1 MAGGRPT
8 KYKSEYAKIAKKMCE
23 LGATDPQLAEAFD
36 VTISTITLWKVT
48 YPEFSAAIKISKD
61 VSDNLVEQSLYKR
74 ALGYECEEMDVRV
87 IEGKVVQT
95 PVRKVYP
102 PDPTAMIFWLK
113 NRQKEKWRD
122 KQEVQH
128 SGSIMAEMTDEQLE
142 AAIKAKQ
149 AKLND
154 SK

>member
-8 KYKSEYAKIAKKMCE
+8 KYKPEYAKIARQMCE
-23 LGATDPQLAEAFD
+23 LGATDPQLAAAFE
-36 VTISTITLWKVT
+36 VNTCTIALWKVT
-48 YPEFSAAIKISKD
+48 YPEFSDAIKISKD
-61 VSDNLVEQSLYKR
+61 CADNLVEQSLYKR
-74 ALGYECEEMDVRV
+74 ALGYETEEIDIRV
-87 IEGKVVQT
+87 IEGQIVQT
-95 PVRKVYP
+95 PIKKVYP

>member
-8 KYKSEYAKIAKKMCE
+8 KYKHEFAKIAKKMCE
-23 LGATDPQLAEAFD
+23 LGATDPQLAEAFE
-36 VTISTITLWKVT
+36 VTTSTIALWKVT
-48 YPEFSAAIKISKD
+48 HKEFSDAIKISKD
-61 VSDNLVEQSLYKR
+61 ISDNLVEQSLYKR
-74 ALGYECEEMDVRV
+74 ALGYECEEVDIRV
-87 IEGKVVQT
+87 IEGQIVETIVK
-95 PVRKVYP
+95 KVYP

-113 NRQKEKWRD
+113 NRQKDKWRD

>member
-1 MAGGRPT
+1 
-8 KYKSEYAKIAKKMCE
+8 MCE
-23 LGATDPQLAEAFD
+23 LGATDPQLAEAFE
-36 VTISTITLWKVT
+36 VTTSTIALWKVT
-48 YPEFSAAIKISKD
+48 HKEFSDAIKISKD
-61 VSDNLVEQSLYKR
+61 ISDNLVEQSLYKR
-74 ALGYECEEMDVRV
+74 ALGYECEEVDIRV
-87 IEGKVVQT
+87 IEGQIVETIVK
-95 PVRKVYP
+95 KVYP

-113 NRQKEKWRD
+113 NRQKDKWRD

>member
-8 KYKSEYAKIAKKMCE
+8 KYKPEYAKIARKMCE
-23 LGATDPQLAEAFD
+23 LGATDPQLAEAFE
-36 VTISTITLWKVT
+36 VNISTITLWKVT
-48 YPEFSAAIKISKD
+48 YPEFSAAVKISKD

-95 PVRKVYP
+95 PVKKVYP

>member
-8 KYKSEYAKIAKKMCE
+8 KYKPEFAKIAEQMCN

-61 VSDNLVEQSLYKR
+61 NADNLVEQSLYKR
-74 ALGYECEEMDVRV
+74 ALGYECEEIDIRV
-87 IEGKVVQT
+87 IEGQIVETKVK
-95 PVRKVYP
+95 KVYP

-128 SGSIMAEMTDEQLE
+128 SGSILTEMTDEQLE

-149 AKLND
+149 EKLNE

>member
-8 KYKSEYAKIAKKMCE
+8 KYKPEFAKIAKKMCE
-23 LGATDPQLAEAFD
+23 LGATDPQLAEAFE
-36 VTISTITLWKVT
+36 VTTSTIALWKVT
-48 YPEFSAAIKISKD
+48 HKEFSDAIKISKD
-61 VSDNLVEQSLYKR
+61 ISDNLVEQSLYKR
-74 ALGYECEEMDVRV
+74 ALGYECEEVDIRV
-87 IEGKVVQT
+87 IEGQIVQT
-95 PVRKVYP
+95 IVKKVYP

-113 NRQKEKWRD
+113 NRQKDKWRD

>member
-8 KYKSEYAKIAKKMCE
+8 KYKPEYAKIAKQMCE